1 MPGPVPLVTPVQ
13 RLFES
18 NGTAVWVKRDD
29 QTHALYGGN
38 KVRKLSRILQTL
50 PQGAPITTLGAAG
63 SHHALATTLFG
74 RAAGHEVEAILV
86 PQLRTAHVVEN
97 LRADLAAGCTILASS
112 SYPSA
117 GLQLL
122 LAKLRGRVIIPVG
135 GSSVTGALGY
145 VDAMDELAMQVAR
158 GECPRPDAIVVPL
171 GSGGT
176 LAGILA
182 GVAKHDWPSQ
192 VIGTLVTSP
201 VWAARLQVSS
211 LLKRVAK
218 RVGIPSQKMF
228 ERFQFCAEYLGQGYG
243 VPTQEGEEAKAI
255 AAPHGITLDPT
266 YTAKAFANV
275 LAIAKSGTFRHVL
288 YWHTL
293 SSAPM
298 APLLE
303 GAPSEIP
310 SSLRKLL
317 K

>member
-1 MPGPVPLVTPVQ
+1 M
-13 RLFES
+13 
-18 NGTAVWVKRDD
+18 
-29 QTHALYGGN
+29 
-38 KVRKLSRILQTL
+38 
-50 PQGAPITTLGAAG
+50 
-63 SHHALATTLFG
+63 
-74 RAAGHEVEAILV
+74 
-86 PQLRTAHVVEN
+86 
-97 LRADLAAGCTILASS
+97 
-112 SYPSA
+112 
-117 GLQLL
+117 
-122 LAKLRGRVIIPVG
+122 
-135 GSSVTGALGY
+135 TGALGY
-145 VDAMDELAMQVAR
+145 LDAMDELAMQVAR
-158 GECPRPDAIVVPL
+158 GECPRTDVIVVPL

-182 GVAKHDWPSQ
+182 GVAKHDWPCQ

-243 VPTQEGEEAKAI
+243 VPTQEGEEAKRI
-255 AAPHGITLDPT
+255 AAPYGITLDPT

-310 SSLRKLL
+310 PSLRKLL